1 MKISEIIN
9 ESLVVTNL
17 EGDSKEKIINALID
31 VVGTSPKVLD
41 IKKVRNGKKPDVP
54 LLPNDVV
61 SVSRRVF

>member
-31 VVGTSPKVLD
+31 LVGTSPKVLD
-41 IKKVRNGKKPDVP
+41 IKKVRTAIFE
-54 LLPNDVV
+54 
-61 SVSRRVF
+61 R